1 MATSSLEKVYE
12 EIEVV
17 QNVGCDVQKL
27 IGSEVTHSTMIDS
40 LAKSPW
46 IHFAS
51 HGHLDT
57 EQPFKSSF
65 ELHDNARFTILDLL
79 KANLPNAELAVLSA
93 CHTAAVDQDNT
104 PDEGISL
111 AGGMQFCGFRGVVGT
126 LWAMD
131 DHIGPFLAKEFYKRM
146 LHPENQDKPVDF
158 KDAAKCLRAVTKEMR
173 RSEELRALH
182 CWVPLVHIGA

>member
-1 MATSSLEKVYE
+1 SSLPKVYE
-12 EIEVV
+12 EIEYV
-17 QNVGCDVQKL
+17 QNLGCDIQKL
-27 IGSEVTHSTMIDS
+27 IGSEVTHSTITDG

-57 EQPFKSSF
+57 KQPFKSSF

-111 AGGMQFCGFRGVVGT
+111 AAGMQFCGFRGVVGS

-131 DHIGPFLAKEFYKRM
+131 DAVGPILAKEFYK
-146 LHPENQDKPVDF
+146 
-158 KDAAKCLRAVTKEMR
+158 
-173 RSEELRALH
+173 
-182 CWVPLVHIGA
+182 